1 MVLLPC
7 TPPVDNVTYN
17 DQVKVGEDLG
27 EEENMRTIL
36 AILALVLG
44 ASFSDV
50 NAQPVGL
57 EKPTE
62 LRVTGELLPAGGE
75 EREDLVT
82 VNIVVQDK
90 PMLLRVGSVEELTR
104 SEREQAVKW
113 GVLFREMRFYG
124 PEPLLEQLLK
134 AQGTG
139 AKFIIEGT
147 LDTKRRQFLVSKVE
161 EMGKARPAK

>member
-1 MVLLPC
+1 M
-7 TPPVDNVTYN
+7 
-17 DQVKVGEDLG
+17 K
-27 EEENMRTIL
+27 NML
-36 AILALVLG
+36 AILFFALFGFMSV
-44 ASFSDV
+44 V
-50 NAQPVGL
+50 KAQPVGL

-82 VNIVVQDK
+82 VNILIQDK
-90 PMLLRVGSVEELTR
+90 PMLLRVGSVEELSR

-139 AKFIIEGT
+139 AKFLIEGT

-161 EMGKARPAK
+161 EMGKARHAK

>member
-1 MVLLPC
+1 MKNMLVILLFALFGFMS
-7 TPPVDNVTYN
+7 V
-17 DQVKVGEDLG
+17 VK
-27 EEENMRTIL
+27 
-36 AILALVLG
+36 
-44 ASFSDV
+44 
-50 NAQPVGL
+50 AQPVGL

-82 VNIVVQDK
+82 VNILIQDK
-90 PMLLRVGSVEELTR
+90 PMLLRVGSVEELSR

-139 AKFIIEGT
+139 AKFLIEGT

-161 EMGKARPAK
+161 EMGKARHAK